1 MRVLELFK
9 GTGSVS
15 KLLERSGHEVIS
27 LDILKKFNP
36 THNCDILDFDYKQ
49 YPPKHFDVIWASPE
63 CKVYSQLQTTNVGPT
78 RKFKTREDLDT
89 VRRENSKYVEKVLEI
104 IKYFDP
110 TEWYIEN
117 PYLSAMRDLPCMKE
131 LPSNRFDYC
140 RFGFDY
146 KKPTRVWTNRTDLE
160 DHPCTCPNKQHKYRI
175 GITTPDKIYKGG
187 SADVT
192 KTLDR
197 YRIPEG
203 LLQYLFAK
211 HLSHSE
217 NLE

>member
-15 KLLERSGHEVIS
+15 KLLELSGHEVIS

-89 VRRENSKYVEKVLEI
+89 VRRENSQWLGRRARQE
-104 IKYFDP
+104 
-110 TEWYIEN
+110 
-117 PYLSAMRDLPCMKE
+117 S
-131 LPSNRFDYC
+131 
-140 RFGFDY
+140 
-146 KKPTRVWTNRTDLE
+146 
-160 DHPCTCPNKQHKYRI
+160 
-175 GITTPDKIYKGG
+175 
-187 SADVT
+187 
-192 KTLDR
+192 R